1 VFLLDE
7 TGEAL
12 HCHSSY
18 HGVGEK
24 EKRTVVPVGKGIA
37 GVVAAEG
44 KSWRI
49 PDVTQVEECINL
61 TPETR
66 SELAVP
72 VRAGERVLGVINAES
87 FHKNAFTE
95 GDERLLGTL
104 ANQLATAIEKIRLI
118 ETARHRTQELIAL
131 YDAAVSIGHALDADQ
146 MMERL
151 YTQVKKLFAPDSFL
165 VVTCD
170 EQTENLEVAMAVEED
185 KPLEGWEDKR
195 FPVEEGGLTGWVVRE
210 GFPLL
215 IRDMETDTLP
225 AKPKHSTNP
234 ARSWLGVPLLTQNK
248 VVGAISVQSF
258 PPRTFNERDRHLLE
272 NMASHLAVTM
282 ENSRLYEETRQAY
295 VREKRVNELTRAVNS
310 TLDFRKILE
319 NVVRLAVELVG
330 ADGGALALL
339 SEDKGTISYPYL
351 YHLPEKLGQQESA
364 KGEGLAWRIVESG
377 ESVMLTEYGKASN
390 ALSHWVEEGVHGF
403 IGVPVIAKKGAIGAL
418 GLFNMGPVSQT
429 DNGGNAKRRLK
440 EFTKRELTLAESI
453 GLQVGG
459 IINNAH
465 LFSETKRRTE
475 YLETIQNIDRAISS
489 SLDLDLTLNIFL
501 EQVMAQLGA
510 DAADILLMDVSMQM
524 LECAAHRG
532 FTTEGMGHRHIKVGE
547 GYAGKAVLEREIIHV
562 NSSSEEERSTIMSP
576 HLLTENLDDYYAVPL
591 IAKGKV
597 KGVLELFIYG
607 PFNPDP
613 AWTNYLNMLATQ
625 AAIAIDSIELYED
638 LQKSNMELTLSY
650 DNTLKG
656 WAKALELRDEE
667 TEGHSQRVTEL
678 TLALA
683 RKMGINQEK
692 MPQIRRGALLHDI
705 GKMGIPDSL
714 LLKEGSLTE
723 EEWEEMKK
731 HPVLAY
737 DLLSPIPILKESLD
751 IPYCHHEK
759 WDGTGY
765 PRGLEG
771 EGIPLAARIFA
782 VADVWDA
789 LRSDRPYRKAWSD
802 EKALEHIKEE
812 SGKHF
817 DPRAVESFLGIVNVD
832 DAS

>member
-1 VFLLDE
+1 
-7 TGEAL
+7 
-12 HCHSSY
+12 
-18 HGVGEK
+18 
-24 EKRTVVPVGKGIA
+24 
-37 GVVAAEG
+37 
-44 KSWRI
+44 
-49 PDVTQVEECINL
+49 
-61 TPETR
+61 
-66 SELAVP
+66 
-72 VRAGERVLGVINAES
+72 
-87 FHKNAFTE
+87 
-95 GDERLLGTL
+95 
-104 ANQLATAIEKIRLI
+104 
-118 ETARHRTQELIAL
+118 
-131 YDAAVSIGHALDADQ
+131 
-146 MMERL
+146 
-151 YTQVKKLFAPDSFL
+151 
-165 VVTCD
+165 
-170 EQTENLEVAMAVEED
+170 
-185 KPLEGWEDKR
+185 
-195 FPVEEGGLTGWVVRE
+195 
-210 GFPLL
+210 
-215 IRDMETDTLP
+215 
-225 AKPKHSTNP
+225 
-234 ARSWLGVPLLTQNK
+234 
-248 VVGAISVQSF
+248 
-258 PPRTFNERDRHLLE
+258 
-272 NMASHLAVTM
+272 
-282 ENSRLYEETRQAY
+282 
-295 VREKRVNELTRAVNS
+295 
-310 TLDFRKILE
+310 
-319 NVVRLAVELVG
+319 
-330 ADGGALALL
+330 
-339 SEDKGTISYPYL
+339 
-351 YHLPEKLGQQESA
+351 
-364 KGEGLAWRIVESG
+364 
-377 ESVMLTEYGKASN
+377 
-390 ALSHWVEEGVHGF
+390 
-403 IGVPVIAKKGAIGAL
+403 
-418 GLFNMGPVSQT
+418 
-429 DNGGNAKRRLK
+429 
-440 EFTKRELTLAESI
+440 
-453 GLQVGG
+453 
-459 IINNAH
+459 
-465 LFSETKRRTE
+465 
-475 YLETIQNIDRAISS
+475 
-489 SLDLDLTLNIFL
+489 
-501 EQVMAQLGA
+501 
-510 DAADILLMDVSMQM
+510 
-524 LECAAHRG
+524 
-532 FTTEGMGHRHIKVGE
+532 
-547 GYAGKAVLEREIIHV
+547 
-562 NSSSEEERSTIMSP
+562 MSP